1 MIYFILYILII
12 YSMNETIVVY
22 EKLGNSPVI
31 PSIFKTIDY
40 LKLLCGLF
48 FYLVD
53 FYKSFFYRK

>member
-1 MIYFILYILII
+1 
-12 YSMNETIVVY
+12 MNETIVVY